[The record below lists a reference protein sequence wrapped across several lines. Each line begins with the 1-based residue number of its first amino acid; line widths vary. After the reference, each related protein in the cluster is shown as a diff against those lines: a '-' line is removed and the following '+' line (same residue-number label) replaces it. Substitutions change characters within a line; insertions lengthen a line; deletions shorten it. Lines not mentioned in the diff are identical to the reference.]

1 MHLTF
6 SSYII
11 SLLGVALRSDRLAVA
26 DLHDVDCT
34 NKFVPPMSMS
44 ASIFNPIMSFRYGT
58 TAAVSAVASVGAS
71 AV

>member
-26 DLHDVDCT
+26 DLHDVEGDT
-34 NKFVPPMSMS
+34 R
-44 ASIFNPIMSFRYGT
+44 AISIKTGEQIIKIK
-58 TAAVSAVASVGAS
+58 AA
-71 AV
+71 